1 MCGIIGFSSK
11 NITEQDIDALRKV
24 MIESRIRG
32 KHASGIA
39 WSDGLS
45 IRSKVLPVPIDKLVQ
60 EFDLHS
66 LIRGGQISLIAHA
79 RYSTSDIKYN
89 QPIIGDTMAIAHNG
103 VITQDSPENWEKSY
117 GFKCETHN
125 DSELLLR
132 ALEKEKQPDEVF
144 PGSSIAAVILTK
156 DGQIK
161 AIRNGLRPLWQGRIG
176 DGIVYA
182 STYDILLRSGV
193 KDIRKLKPDHKSD
206 ELQRRYFEKWESPIA
221 RTPIL
226 TRNNS
231 T

>member
-11 NITEQDIDALRKV
+11 NATASDIEILRKV

-45 IRSKVLPVPIDKLVQ
+45 IHSRVLPIPIDQLVQ
-60 EFDLHS
+60 KFDLHS
-66 LIRGGQISLIAHA
+66 LVRGGQISLISHA

-132 ALEKEKQPDEVF
+132 VLEKGKQPDKVF
-144 PGSSIAAVILTK
+144 PDSSIAAVTLTK

-161 AIRNGLRPLWQGRIG
+161 AIRNGLRPLWQGKIG
-176 DGIVYA
+176 EGVVYA
-182 STYDILLRSGV
+182 STHDILLRSGV
-193 KDIRKLKPDHKSD
+193 KDIKKLKPDHKSD
-206 ELQRRYFEKWESPIA
+206 ELQRRDFEKWKSPIS

-226 TRNNS
+226 TKS
-231 T
+231 S

>member
-11 NITEQDIDALRKV
+11 NTTTKDIEILRKV

-39 WSDGLS
+39 WSDGSS
-45 IRSKVLPVPIDKLVQ
+45 IHSRVLPVPIDQLVQ

-66 LIRGGQISLIAHA
+66 LIHGGQISLIAHA

-89 QPIIGDTMAIAHNG
+89 QPIIGDSLAIAHNG
-103 VITQDSPENWEKSY
+103 VITQDNPENWEKSY
-117 GFKCETHN
+117 GFKCKTHN

-132 ALEKEKQPDEVF
+132 VLEKGKQPDKVF
-144 PGSSIAAVILTK
+144 PDSSIAAVILTDK
-156 DGQIK
+156 GQIT
-161 AIRNGLRPLWQGRIG
+161 AIRNGLRPLWQGKIG
-176 DGIVYA
+176 EGVVYA

-193 KDIRKLKPDHKSD
+193 KDIKKLKPDHKSD
-206 ELQRRYFEKWESPIA
+206 ELQRRDFEKWKSPIS

-226 TRNNS
+226 TKS
-231 T
+231 S